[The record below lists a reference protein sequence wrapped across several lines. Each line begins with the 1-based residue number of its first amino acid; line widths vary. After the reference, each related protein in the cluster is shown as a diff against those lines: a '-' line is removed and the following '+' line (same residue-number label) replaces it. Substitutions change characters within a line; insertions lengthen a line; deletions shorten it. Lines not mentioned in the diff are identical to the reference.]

1 MIESQIDVLN
11 KDYNATGLQFVLKNT
26 SRTVNATWFKEAG
39 PEEYVILTLWLAL
52 SLIPLCF
59 RQLQTDMKSTLR
71 KGGPNDLN
79 VYTVGFASGSG
90 QGLLGYAT
98 FVTTHFQSH
107 HSLIW
112 IIL

>member
-1 MIESQIDVLN
+1 MIQSQVDVLN

-26 SRTVNATWFKEAG
+26 SRTVNATWFQEAG
-39 PEEYVILTLWLAL
+39 PEEYVILSLSSEP

-98 FVTTHFQSH
+98 FVTTHARSH
-107 HSLIW
+107 RWLIMS
-112 IIL
+112 IL